1 MSLQY
6 RHGLMTIERFHQERP
21 AGSNK
26 VLTYPCLCRVGQEKQ
41 KFQKI
46 IVLVETPQNHRP
58 MIWKTWPI
66 LRLYLPK
73 KFLDGPEQAQ
83 LWDWACHEPNDIPS
97 TRTTLFEA
105 QWLKWDNIQTMM
117 VKLKFF
123 KRVFCHR
130 QESRRQRIAAVFN
143 RAFYG
148 RNHCRLSLSP
158 VHALWWWR
166 WRLRIRC
173 DVNLPSPVLISALFS
188 NSRLTIPF
196 NFGTEEA
203 MGLPSAIQNCV
214 SSPPR
219 RFHWRPP
226 RAALEISLPS
236 HLPKRDGVQFL
247 CNRVSSLKTGVFIAL
262 LRAWIDIFMFFFLC
276 LSVV

>member
-1 MSLQY
+1 
-6 RHGLMTIERFHQERP
+6 
-21 AGSNK
+21 
-26 VLTYPCLCRVGQEKQ
+26 
-41 KFQKI
+41 
-46 IVLVETPQNHRP
+46 

-66 LRLYLPK
+66 RLYLPK

-83 LWDWACHEPNDIPS
+83 LWDWACHEADDIPS

-105 QWLKWDNIQTMM
+105 QWLNWDNIQTMM
-117 VKLKFF
+117 VNLKFF
-123 KRVFCHR
+123 QRIFCHR

-173 DVNLPSPVLISALFS
+173 DVNLPSPVLTSSLFS
-188 NSRLTIPF
+188 NSGLTIPF

-214 SSPPR
+214 SSPPC

-262 LRAWIDIFMFFFLC
+262 LRAWIDVLMFFFLGAFQLYKSLC
-276 LSVV
+276 SESESTWFLQFDIFLQESRAGRWFFCFR